1 MTFET
6 KPARPFVRSTSDRW
20 VAGVCAGLAD
30 YFGLDPSLVRAAV
43 VVGSLF
49 SFGTVAL
56 LYIAA
61 WILMP
66 EA

>member
-30 YFGLDPSLVRAAV
+30 NFGLDTSLVRAAV
-43 VVGSLF
+43 VVASLF